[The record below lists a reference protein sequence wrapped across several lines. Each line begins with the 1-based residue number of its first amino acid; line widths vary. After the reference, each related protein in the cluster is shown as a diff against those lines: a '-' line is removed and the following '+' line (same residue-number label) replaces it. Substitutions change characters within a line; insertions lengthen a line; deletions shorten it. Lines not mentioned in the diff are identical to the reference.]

1 MAFIYERK
9 DDVHP
14 TLNASSSVSTSTLF
28 RDSDDVDLHSC
39 RLLGPIA
46 LTVQGLMGVLVIL
59 SLVYKRHREKPM
71 RPWRIWLFDVSK
83 QVVGQMFVHAFNV
96 FVSDLVSHHSSNNAC
111 VSYFLNIL
119 IDTTVGVGLIYVVL
133 RVLTFIVS
141 EKFQLKGFE
150 SGVYGTPPSFKYWM
164 RQATLYIMALTTMKF
179 MVIGLLALLPGLWTL
194 GAWLL
199 SWTWTG
205 GGDTVEVVFVM
216 GIFPIIMNI
225 VQFWLIDS
233 IVKASGVA
241 LDLDSPDPLDREP
254 LFRTPDDDE
263 DDAGANNYHAQ
274 TDIESHPRPVS
285 RSLSPSSGRSRSSDK
300 LRTPMEP
307 KSSGASSTA
316 QPVEMHAYPPSIA
329 SSASSL
335 SSSPPPAQT
344 PVLREATKLKPKRRN
359 PPSPITIRNNNRPAV
374 NSPRPGPTPKSG
386 KTAPVAVVLAPAPA
400 PPKAEPDAWSE
411 TWEDTDDWADKVGE
425 EDWTGR
431 RLEEKTKSV
440 LSGWDSGSPMVN
452 TVHTI
457 ET

>member
-1 MAFIYERK
+1 M
-9 DDVHP
+9 DDVHS
-14 TLNASSSVSTSTLF
+14 TSNASSGASTSPLF
-28 RDSDDVDLHSC
+28 GGSDDVDIHSC

-46 LTVQGLMGVLVIL
+46 LVSNGLMGVLVIL

-96 FVSDLVSHHSSNNAC
+96 LVSDLVSHHSSNNAC

-119 IDTTVGVGLIYVVL
+119 IDTTIGVGLIYVVL
-133 RVLTFIVS
+133 RVLTFVAS
-141 EKFQLKGFE
+141 EKFHLKGFE

-164 RQATLYIMALTTMKF
+164 RQATIYIMALTTMKF
-179 MVIGLLALLPGLWTL
+179 MVIGLLALLPGMWTL

-199 SWTWTG
+199 SWTWSG
-205 GGDTVEVVFVM
+205 AGDTLEVIFVM

-225 VQFWLIDS
+225 LQFWLIDS

-241 LDLDSPDPLDREP
+241 LDLDTPDPLDREP
-254 LFRTPDDDE
+254 LFHTPDEDDDDE
-263 DDAGANNYHAQ
+263 TPNARHYNHAQ
-274 TDIESHPRPVS
+274 TDIESHPHPVNRP
-285 RSLSPSSGRSRSSDK
+285 LSPSSGRSRSSDK

-307 KSSGASSTA
+307 KSSGSSSSS
-316 QPVEMHAYPPSIA
+316 QPVDIHAYPPSTA
-329 SSASSL
+329 SSASSV
-335 SSSPPPAQT
+335 SSSPPQAQA

-386 KTAPVAVVLAPAPA
+386 KTAPQVAAVPAPA
-400 PPKAEPDAWSE
+400 PEPPKEEPDAWSE
-411 TWEDTDDWADKVGE
+411 SWETDDWADKVGE

-431 RLEEKTKSV
+431 RLEEKKSV

-452 TVHTI
+452 SVHPI